1 MTNEAQR
8 QKFAE
13 GNGFLAAL
21 DQSGG
26 SSGKALLN
34 YGIKASRYNDD
45 QEMMA
50 LMHTMRVRLMTS
62 PAFSGDKIVGAILFE
77 HTMKSRTDGM
87 MSADYLWQK
96 RHVLP
101 LLKID
106 VGLAE
111 AIDGVALMKPIPEMD
126 ARLSEARE
134 MGIFGTKMRSVIQRA
149 NQASIER
156 VVDQQFEFG
165 VRILD
170 HGLIP
175 ILEPEVSIDSPEKE
189 ECENLLRDSLLRHLE
204 KLSSEQSVALKL
216 TLPEVPDHYLE
227 VIRHPKIIRTTAL
240 SGGYDQDEA
249 CRRLSQNTDMIAS
262 FSRALAEG
270 LSETM
275 SDEQFNAVLQ
285 DNVDAIYTASCENN
299 E

>member
-8 QKFAE
+8 QKFAD

-45 QEMMA
+45 KEMMA
-50 LMHTMRVRLMTS
+50 LMHTMRVRLMTA

-77 HTMKSRTDGM
+77 HTMKSRTDGLM
-87 MSADYLWQK
+87 TADYLWQK
-96 RHVLP
+96 RNVLP

-111 AIDGVALMKPIPEMD
+111 AIDGVALMKPIPEID

-149 NQASIER
+149 NQAAIER
-156 VVDQQFEFG
+156 VVHQQFEFG

-175 ILEPEVSIDSPEKE
+175 ILEPEVSIDSREKE
-189 ECENLLRDSLLRHLE
+189 ECENLLRDSLFRHLE
-204 KLSSEQSVALKL
+204 KLSSEQRVALKL
-216 TLPEVPDHYLE
+216 TLPEASDHYLE
-227 VIRHPKIIRTTAL
+227 VIRHPNIMRVTAL

-275 SDEQFNAVLQ
+275 SDEQFNTVLQ
-285 DNVDAIYTASCENN
+285 ENVEAIYTASCEK
-299 E
+299 